1 MASPT
6 LPIKT
11 SREHTKWRT
20 SFLLRFLER
29 FLRDALL
36 HYHRIAFFCL
46 PDEAEVAD
54 LWLLLLRFSSTA
66 SKHWD
71 GDQDQGYCEPA
82 QEPNPPPVA
91 ALLFFF
97 FFVLERVGKHGHSF
111 TRNLRSLMRV
121 SVSYTHLRA
130 HET

>member
-54 LWLLLLRFSSTA
+54 LWLLLLRFSRAA
-66 SKHWD
+66 SEHREEDQSSRD
-71 GDQDQGYCEPA
+71 GCVQDEPDA
-82 QEPNPPPVA
+82 PSETCLLYTSDA
-91 ALLFFF
+91 AD
-97 FFVLERVGKHGHSF
+97 
-111 TRNLRSLMRV
+111 
-121 SVSYTHLRA
+121 
-130 HET
+130 